1 MIILLKHII
10 TGINSTLL
18 KAGIMI
24 IERIVRIILV
34 PNEIFLRVD
43 ILFKPWLN
51 LFQYK
56 SNTYNNHVCIYFW
69 SKKVLVAQLV
79 EHRAENSGVV
89 GSSPI

>member
-43 ILFKPWLN
+43 ILFKP
-51 LFQYK
+51 
-56 SNTYNNHVCIYFW
+56 
-69 SKKVLVAQLV
+69 
-79 EHRAENSGVV
+79 
-89 GSSPI
+89 